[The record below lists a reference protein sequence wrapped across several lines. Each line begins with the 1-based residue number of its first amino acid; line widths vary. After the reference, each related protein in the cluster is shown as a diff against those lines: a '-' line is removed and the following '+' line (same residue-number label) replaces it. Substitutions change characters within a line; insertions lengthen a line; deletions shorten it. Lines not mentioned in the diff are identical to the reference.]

1 MLSNTGTFSFQIKN
15 CFCKQSFR
23 FLVNTT
29 KLFICRLWKCILI
42 LNNKTLGII
51 LIKVFLLYSG
61 NHVSLLIVQSS
72 LCQFNLLFTQGQ
84 LPREGQV
91 LDACYEIVSCSYQR
105 KFLWFLSS
113 VFFPCCSIYLFGAH
127 IGPIKHLKTFGN

>member
-29 KLFICRLWKCILI
+29 QLFICRLWKCILI

-72 LCQFNLLFTQGQ
+72 LCQFNLLFTQGCPERVKF
-84 LPREGQV
+84 LMPAMR
-91 LDACYEIVSCSYQR
+91 VSCSYQR
-105 KFLWFLSS
+105 KFLWFVFS

>member
-1 MLSNTGTFSFQIKN
+1 MYAFKYWYISFQIKN

-29 KLFICRLWKCILI
+29 QLFICRLWKCILI

-72 LCQFNLLFTQGQ
+72 LCQFNLLFTQGC
-84 LPREGQV
+84 PERV
-91 LDACYEIVSCSYQR
+91 
-105 KFLWFLSS
+105 KFLMPAMRQFPVHIRENFFGLYFLYFS
-113 VFFPCCSIYLFGAH
+113 PCCSIYLFGAH